1 MLNEEIKNKDN
12 FLLIETGGHSW
23 LRVEKSLVKI
33 IEAATF
39 QKAQF
44 IEKKGF
50 CFFEQDSELPEFL
63 KMLIKATGLKI
74 AKKDFSSKFQQEN
87 PLDSKEYREEKDQL
101 LVSFSVNL
109 ENATS
114 TFKLASAGFF
124 GFKRKEA
131 TLFYNFETK
140 EVYKVSKIEAGK
152 IVLDFTQLKIA
163 KKELDQAKEQRI
175 LFEKI
180 V

>member
-12 FLLIETGGHSW
+12 FLLIETGGHGW

-44 IEKKGF
+44 TEKKGF
-50 CFFEQDSELPEFL
+50 CFFEEDSELPEFL
-63 KMLIKATGLKI
+63 KMLRKATGLKI
-74 AKKDFSSKFQQEN
+74 TKKDFSSKFQQEN
-87 PLDSKEYREEKDQL
+87 PLDSKEYREEKEQL
-101 LVSFSVNL
+101 LLSFANVLISQNP
-109 ENATS
+109 

-124 GFKRKEA
+124 GFKRREA

-140 EVYKVSKIEAGK
+140 ELYKVSKIEDCK
-152 IVLDFTQLKIA
+152 IILDFTQLKIA

-180 V
+180 E

>member
-12 FLLIETGGHSW
+12 FLLIETGGHGW

-44 IEKKGF
+44 TEKKGF
-50 CFFEQDSELPEFL
+50 CFFEEDSELPEFL
-63 KMLIKATGLKI
+63 KMLRKATGLKI
-74 AKKDFSSKFQQEN
+74 TKKDFSSKLQEEN
-87 PLDSKEYREEKDQL
+87 PFDSKEYREEKDQL
-101 LVSFSVNL
+101 LLSFANVL
-109 ENATS
+109 TS
-114 TFKLASAGFF
+114 QTPTFKLATAGFF
-124 GFKRKEA
+124 GFKRKDA
-131 TLFYNFETK
+131 TLFYNFGTD
-140 EVYKVSKIEAGK
+140 EVYKVSKIEDCK

-163 KKELDQAKEQRI
+163 KKEFDQANEQRI